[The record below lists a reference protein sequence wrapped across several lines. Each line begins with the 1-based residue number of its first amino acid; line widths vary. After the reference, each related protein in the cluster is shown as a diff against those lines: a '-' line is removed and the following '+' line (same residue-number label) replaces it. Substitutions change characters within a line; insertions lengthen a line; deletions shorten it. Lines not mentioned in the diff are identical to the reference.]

1 MVMDFTIQ
9 DKFVCVETSLNCLDA
24 LLDTNAPYFTP
35 KDIVL
40 SEDMQTAQ
48 RGLIVLKLVGAIFAA
63 GSGALLYAS
72 SFTCAA
78 FCATL
83 CSFIFAA
90 TFRIDMSFYPYSER
104 RAVYY
109 AQGKKMSLEAYIR
122 EHGFVRFKQYGPTFK
137 GGSPLV
143 TQEEFSERFFKE
155 APTFREPKKRLFLM
169 ECLKNG
175 FFTKQ
180 DMAKIESLFLRE
192 CANFY
197 EMCNFGLFELLELGI
212 FKESAA
218 LQEQLFMK
226 GAWDEAELLFE
237 HAHLIEKHHLVPKEI
252 EGVRAF
258 IKEHAA
264 NYALFKRD
272 SIVQLE
278 KICLKKKEALIQI
291 EKEKEALGQK
301 LSTGFFKAHPS
312 AIQALDTE
320 GFLEKGFDSACFYE
334 VINAHIEKKKLEV
347 EKTFENAISDLQ
359 NNWDHHMQ
367 ELNQICTSYK
377 RLALPAL
384 YFYRISLESFIDM
397 YGFEVLKELVK
408 SSDFPINQVEI
419 SKRFFLSRPDRASF
433 FKDAL
438 IFDLWERGFLS
449 VQVRLF
455 LEQKILVTQ
464 NFLSIAHEGF
474 IWHLLEKGLISSA
487 TKGRLRKLLDQAL
500 ESSSAS
506 HLIAHWPKVRRY
518 NLATNPENAS
528 LYLWLDQH
536 VQAYGGMDADFNA
549 YKTSLGYHRNDRVGY
564 DAKKSPFG
572 RIVLEDQ
579 RNWPI
584 LG

>member
-1 MVMDFTIQ
+1 MDFTIQ
-9 DKFVCVETSLNCLDA
+9 DKLSFVETSVNYSGDLVDM
-24 LLDTNAPYFTP
+24 TAPYFTP

-40 SEDMQTAQ
+40 SADMKTAQ
-48 RGLIVLKLVGAIFAA
+48 MGLIALKLLGATFAV

-72 SFTCAA
+72 CFTLAA
-78 FCATL
+78 GCATL
-83 CSFIFAA
+83 CSFVFVA

-104 RAVYY
+104 RAVYH
-109 AQGKKMSLEAYIR
+109 AQGKTMSLDAYIH
-122 EHGFVRFKQYGPTFK
+122 EHGFARFKQYGPSFE
-137 GGSPLV
+137 GASPLI
-143 TQEEFSERFFKE
+143 TQEEFSDRFFKE
-155 APTFREPKKRLFLM
+155 GAMFREPKKRLFLT

-175 FFTKQ
+175 FFTKE
-180 DMAKIESLFLRE
+180 DKAKIESLFLRE
-192 CANFY
+192 CVNFH
-197 EMCNFGLFELLELGI
+197 EMCSFGLFELLELGI
-212 FKESAA
+212 FKESTS

-237 HAHLIEKHHLVPKEI
+237 HSDLIEKHHLVPKEI
-252 EGVRAF
+252 DGIRTF

-272 SIVQLE
+272 STLQLE
-278 KICLKKKEALIQI
+278 KICVKKKEALMQI

-301 LSTGFFKAHPS
+301 LSAGFFEAHPS
-312 AIQALDTE
+312 DIQALDAE
-320 GFLEKGFDSACFYE
+320 GLLEKGFDSACFYE
-334 VINAHIEKKKLEV
+334 VINAHIEKEKLEV

-359 NNWDHHMQ
+359 SNWDHHMQ

-408 SSDFPINQVEI
+408 SSDFPINQMEI
-419 SKRFFLSRPDRASF
+419 SKRFFLSRPDRTSF

-449 VQVRLF
+449 LHVRLF
-455 LEQKILVTQ
+455 LEQKMLITQ

-474 IWHLLEKGLISSA
+474 IWHLLEKELISSA
-487 TKGRLRKLLDQAL
+487 TKGQLRKLLDQAL

-506 HLIAHWPKVRRY
+506 HLIAHWPKVRSY

-536 VQAYGGMDADFNA
+536 VEAYGGMDADFNA
-549 YKTSLGYHRNDRVGY
+549 YKISLGYHRNDRVGY

-572 RIVLEDQ
+572 QIVLEDE